1 MIFGESTNPW
11 CMGKST
17 SIHRKTRA
25 RDAQRT
31 EPGAEGRPEQDGG
44 GVSVPE
50 AQPEKGQGFPA
61 AVNSIGNVK
70 Q

>member
-31 EPGAEGRPEQDGG
+31 EPGAEGRPDHDRGR
-44 GVSVPE
+44 VSVPE
-50 AQPEKGQGFPA
+50 AQPGKGQGSPA
-61 AVNSIGNVK
+61 AVNGIGNFK
-70 Q
+70 